1 MQIEQVLLNLITNGC
16 DAMDAVDRPRRQI
29 VVSTELG
36 DDGAVRLSVRDR
48 GVGIP
53 EGLQDRVFEPFF
65 TTKPSGM
72 GLGLAV
78 CRTIITAHG
87 GRLWAESNVDGGA
100 TFCVALPVAHPS
112 T

>member
-1 MQIEQVLLNLITNGC
+1 VQIEQVLLNLITNGC

-53 EGLQDRVFEPFF
+53 EGLQDRVFQPFF

-87 GRLWAESNVDGGA
+87 GRLWAESNAEGGA

-112 T
+112 A